1 MSRRMCRVL
10 LALALTALVA
20 ACSQTPDNLVVLLPE
35 ADGSVGQVIVTTP
48 EGSQTLTTAGQAT
61 GVDAAG
67 EKPVEAFAL
76 PQEEIQKTFGDAIRA
91 QPMLPVTFILY
102 FETGGAVLTP
112 DSTTQLPEVLQAVKA
127 RPVPDVSVVG
137 HTDRVGSNATNVPI
151 SIERANA
158 VRDLL
163 VAEGIDPAM
172 IQVTSHGEE
181 NPLVPTED
189 EVAEPRNRRV
199 EVTVR

>member
-1 MSRRMCRVL
+1 
-10 LALALTALVA
+10 
-20 ACSQTPDNLVVLLPE
+20 
-35 ADGSVGQVIVTTP
+35 
-48 EGSQTLTTAGQAT
+48 
-61 GVDAAG
+61 
-67 EKPVEAFAL
+67 
-76 PQEEIQKTFGDAIRA
+76 
-91 QPMLPVTFILY
+91 
-102 FETGGAVLTP
+102 
-112 DSTTQLPEVLQAVKA
+112 
-127 RPVPDVSVVG
+127 
-137 HTDRVGSNATNVPI
+137 
-151 SIERANA
+151 